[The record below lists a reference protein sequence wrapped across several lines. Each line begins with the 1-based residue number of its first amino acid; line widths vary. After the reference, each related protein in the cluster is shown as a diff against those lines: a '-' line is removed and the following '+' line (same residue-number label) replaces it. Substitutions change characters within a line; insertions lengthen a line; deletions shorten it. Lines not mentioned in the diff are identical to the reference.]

1 MVPSPTP
8 YNPSVS
14 QREEP
19 RSSSKWALRIATIRG
34 IPVEVHASF
43 LLLMAFLGMRT
54 AAGAGIRVALVEQ
67 VFILAVFA
75 CVALHELGHAA
86 VAVRN
91 GVPISGITLYPFGG
105 VARMAKRPPQ
115 GMVEVAI
122 ASAGPAVNI
131 AIAAVLFLVAGGAV
145 LAAGGGLGA
154 RVLGML
160 FLANLI
166 LAGFN
171 LLPAFPL
178 DGGRIL
184 RGLLTIRLGWVRAT
198 VWAASVGQVAA
209 VLLIVVGFMHD
220 FWLVLAGL
228 LILPAANAELR
239 YALTVKQFANRRV
252 GELARTEI
260 ITIDVATTVSE
271 AAELSVATPI
281 ADFLVTEHG
290 RPVAYLSAPRLW
302 AVVRSDEP
310 GTLPA
315 AFAAEPLSAP
325 IPADLAIED
334 AIGAFDPHGPGV
346 APVVDAGGRTLGITL
361 VGDLMR
367 AAQLARHAGSK

>member
-1 MVPSPTP
+1 MV
-8 YNPSVS
+8 
-14 QREEP
+14 
-19 RSSSKWALRIATIRG
+19 
-34 IPVEVHASF
+34 
-43 LLLMAFLGMRT
+43 FLGMRT
-54 AAGAGIRVALVEQ
+54 AAGAGIRVAIVEQ

-75 CVALHELGHAA
+75 CVVLHELGHAV

-131 AIAAVLFLVAGGAV
+131 AIAALLFVATGGAV
-145 LAAGGGLGA
+145 LAAGGGLGT
-154 RVLGML
+154 RVLWML

-209 VLLIVVGFMHD
+209 VLLIVVGIMHD

-239 YALTVKQFANRRV
+239 YALAVKQFANRRV
-252 GELARTEI
+252 GELARTEV

-281 ADFLVTEHG
+281 ADFLVTEFG

-302 AVVRSDEP
+302 SMVRSDEP

-325 IPADLAIED
+325 IPADLAVED
-334 AIGAFDPHGPGV
+334 AIGTFDPHGPGV
-346 APVVDAGGRTLGITL
+346 APVVDAEGRTLGITL
-361 VGDLMR
+361 LGDLMR
-367 AAQLARHAGSK
+367 AAQLARHAASR